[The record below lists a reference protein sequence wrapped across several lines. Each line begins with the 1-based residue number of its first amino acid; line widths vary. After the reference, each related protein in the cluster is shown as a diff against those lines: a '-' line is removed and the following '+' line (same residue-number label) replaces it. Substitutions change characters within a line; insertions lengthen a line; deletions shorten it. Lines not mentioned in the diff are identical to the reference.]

1 VNRAEGRGSGAA
13 TGPSRTGR
21 SSRIGRTGPA
31 ETTPRRARAR
41 RPSAGSTEFDPE
53 SLGVRTGEG
62 IRIALIDSGINAGH
76 SHVGPIAGGVA
87 FAEGPGGEVLQSS
100 DYRDS
105 LGHGTALA
113 GILKF
118 KAPEA
123 TVFAVKI
130 FTDRLVTSIEILEAA
145 LRWAIEHKMHVVNL
159 SLGTGNPDH
168 RARMARIAARAKR
181 AGTLIAA
188 SSPPE
193 RADMFPA
200 ALDGVFGVAASDE
213 CSWSEYRYIAD
224 DTIHF
229 RAHPSP
235 RPLPGLDQSR
245 NYRGHSFASAHL
257 SALLALLIQ
266 DRPELGF
273 AGARER
279 LIRSAGVSL
288 PLRKP

>member
-1 VNRAEGRGSGAA
+1 MSKAEGRGSGSSA
-13 TGPSRTGR
+13 GSDETGR
-21 SSRIGRTGPA
+21 AGPA
-31 ETTPRRARAR
+31 EATACRARAR
-41 RPSAGSTEFDPE
+41 RPSAALPEFDPE
-53 SLGVRTGEG
+53 SLGIRTGEG
-62 IRIALIDSGINAGH
+62 VRIALIDSGINAGH

-87 FAEGPGGEVLQSS
+87 FDVDPEGEVLETS

-123 TVFAVKI
+123 TVFAVKV
-130 FTDRLVTSIEILEAA
+130 FTDRLVTSIEVLEAA
-145 LRWAIEHKMHVVNL
+145 LSWAIEHKMHVVNL
-159 SLGTGNPDH
+159 SLGTDNPEH
-168 RARMARIAARAKR
+168 RARMIRIAARAKR

-193 RADMFPA
+193 RADMLPA
-200 ALDGVFGVAASDE
+200 ALDGVFGVAASDD
-213 CSWSEYRYIAD
+213 CSWSEYRYISD
-224 DTIHF
+224 DTVHF

-266 DRPELGF
+266 DRPGLGF

-279 LIRSAGVSL
+279 LIKSAGVPL

>member
-1 VNRAEGRGSGAA
+1 
-13 TGPSRTGR
+13 
-21 SSRIGRTGPA
+21 
-31 ETTPRRARAR
+31 
-41 RPSAGSTEFDPE
+41 
-53 SLGVRTGEG
+53 
-62 IRIALIDSGINAGH
+62 
-76 SHVGPIAGGVA
+76 
-87 FAEGPGGEVLQSS
+87 VLQTS
-100 DYRDS
+100 DFRDT

-123 TVFAVKI
+123 ELFAVKV

-145 LRWAIEHKMHVVNL
+145 LRWAIEQKMHQANK
-159 SLGTGNPDH
+159 SLGTANPEH
-168 RARMARIAARAKR
+168 RVRMARIGAKAKR
-181 AGTLIAA
+181 ARTLIVA

-193 RADMFPA
+193 MTDMLPA
-200 ALDGVFGVAASDE
+200 ALDGIFGVAASDE
-213 CSWSEYRYIAD
+213 CSWSEYRYIAEGP
-224 DTIHF
+224 IHF

-266 DRPELGF
+266 DRPEMGF

-279 LIRSAGVSL
+279 LIKSARAPL
-288 PLRKP
+288 PLKLP

>member
-1 VNRAEGRGSGAA
+1 MSTLEGRESGA
-13 TGPSRTGR
+13 GKRR
-21 SSRIGRTGPA
+21 SDRTGPA
-31 ETTPRRARAR
+31 KSKKAKPRATRSPREADAT
-41 RPSAGSTEFDPE
+41 ADFDVE
-53 SLGVRTGEG
+53 SLRMRGGEG
-62 IRIALIDSGINAGH
+62 VRIALIDSGINPGH
-76 SHVGPIAGGVA
+76 SHVGPIAGGIG
-87 FAEGPGGEVLQSS
+87 FDSGPKGEVIETS
-100 DYRDS
+100 DYRDT

-118 KAPEA
+118 KAPQA
-123 TVFAVKI
+123 AVFAVKV
-130 FTDRLVTSIEILEAA
+130 FTDRLVTSIEVLEEA
-145 LRWAIEHKMHVVNL
+145 LVWAIEHKMHVINL
-159 SLGTGNPDH
+159 SLGTANLEH
-168 RARMARIAARAKR
+168 RARMARIAAMAKR

-193 RADMFPA
+193 RADMLPA

-213 CSWSEYRYIAD
+213 CSWTEYGYVSED
-224 DTIHF
+224 PIHF

-266 DRPELGF
+266 DNLGLGF
-273 AGARER
+273 AGARDR
-279 LIRSAGVSL
+279 LIKSAGVPL

>member
-1 VNRAEGRGSGAA
+1 VSRADGRGSGS
-13 TGPSRTGR
+13 TVVPGQIGGTGR
-21 SSRIGRTGPA
+21 IGPA
-31 ETTPRRARAR
+31 KATPRRPNAR
-41 RPSAGSTEFDPE
+41 RRPAASAEFDPE
-53 SLGVRTGEG
+53 SLSTRTGEG

-76 SHVGPIAGGVA
+76 SHVGPVAGGVA
-87 FAEGPGGEVLQSS
+87 FAAGPEGEVLQTS

-123 TVFAVKI
+123 TLFAVKI

-145 LRWAIEHKMHVVNL
+145 LRWAIEQKMHVVNL
-159 SLGTGNPDH
+159 SLGTANLEH
-168 RARMARIAARAKR
+168 RARMARIAAMAKR

-193 RADMFPA
+193 RADMLPA
-200 ALDGVFGVAASDE
+200 ALEGVFGVAASDD
-213 CSWSEYRYIAD
+213 CSWSEYRYILE

-279 LIRSAGVSL
+279 LIKSAGIPL

>member
-1 VNRAEGRGSGAA
+1 L
-13 TGPSRTGR
+13 
-21 SSRIGRTGPA
+21 
-31 ETTPRRARAR
+31 
-41 RPSAGSTEFDPE
+41 TEFDPE
-53 SLGVRTGEG
+53 SLSIRTGEG
-62 IRIALIDSGINAGH
+62 VRIALVDSGINAGH

-87 FAEGPGGEVLQSS
+87 FDTGPGGEVLQTS

-145 LRWAIEHKMHVVNL
+145 LRWAIEQKMHVVNL
-159 SLGTGNPDH
+159 SLGTANIEH
-168 RARMARIAARAKR
+168 RARMVRIAARAKR

-193 RADMFPA
+193 RADMLPA
-200 ALDGVFGVAASDE
+200 ALDGVFGVAASDD
-213 CSWSEYRYIAD
+213 CSWTEYRYIPE

-279 LIRSAGVSL
+279 LIKSAGVSL
-288 PLRKP
+288 PLRRP

>member
-1 VNRAEGRGSGAA
+1 MSVRSPVEWRST
-13 TGPSRTGR
+13 TGPK
-21 SSRIGRTGPA
+21 
-31 ETTPRRARAR
+31 
-41 RPSAGSTEFDPE
+41 
-53 SLGVRTGEG
+53 
-62 IRIALIDSGINAGH
+62 
-76 SHVGPIAGGVA
+76 
-87 FAEGPGGEVLQSS
+87 GEVLQTS

-123 TVFAVKI
+123 TLFAVKI

-145 LRWAIEHKMHVVNL
+145 LRWAIEQKMHVVNL
-159 SLGTGNPDH
+159 SLGTANLEH
-168 RARMARIAARAKR
+168 RARMARIAAMAKR

-193 RADMFPA
+193 RVDMLPA
-200 ALDGVFGVAASDE
+200 ALDGVFGVAASDD
-213 CSWSEYRYIAD
+213 CSWSEYRYISE

-279 LIRSAGVSL
+279 LIKSAGIPL

>member
-1 VNRAEGRGSGAA
+1 MKTVRRVSRPGTVARLRSRA
-13 TGPSRTGR
+13 SRASDA
-21 SSRIGRTGPA
+21 SS
-31 ETTPRRARAR
+31 
-41 RPSAGSTEFDPE
+41 EFDPE
-53 SLGVRTGEG
+53 SLNTRTGAG
-62 IRIALIDSGINAGH
+62 IRIALIDSGINPAH
-76 SHVGPIAGGVA
+76 SHVGAITGGVA
-87 FAEGPGGEVLQSS
+87 FSTGPKGEVLQTS
-100 DYRDS
+100 DHRDT

-123 TVFAVKI
+123 ELFAVKV

-145 LRWAIEHKMHVVNL
+145 LRWAIEQKMQVVNL
-159 SLGTGNPDH
+159 SLGTANPEH

-193 RADMFPA
+193 
-200 ALDGVFGVAASDE
+200 
-213 CSWSEYRYIAD
+213 WSEYRYIAEAP
-224 DTIHF
+224 IHF

-257 SALLALLIQ
+257 SALLAMLIQ
-266 DRPELGF
+266 DRPEMGF
-273 AGARER
+273 AAARER
-279 LIRSAGVSL
+279 LIKCAGMAL
-288 PLRKP
+288 PLKQP

>member
-1 VNRAEGRGSGAA
+1 LSA
-13 TGPSRTGR
+13 RTG
-21 SSRIGRTGPA
+21 
-31 ETTPRRARAR
+31 
-41 RPSAGSTEFDPE
+41 AG
-53 SLGVRTGEG
+53 V
-62 IRIALIDSGINAGH
+62 RIALIDSGINPAH
-76 SHVGPIAGGVA
+76 SHVGPLAGGVA
-87 FAEGPGGEVLQSS
+87 FSSGPKGEVRQTF
-100 DYRDS
+100 DYRDT

-118 KAPEA
+118 KAPQAEL
-123 TVFAVKI
+123 FAVKV

-159 SLGTGNPDH
+159 SLGTANPEH
-168 RARMARIAARAKR
+168 RARMARLAARAKR

-193 RADMFPA
+193 TADMLPA
-200 ALDGVFGVAASDE
+200 ALDGIFGVAASTD
-213 CSWSEYRYIAD
+213 CSWSEYRYVAEGP
-224 DTIHF
+224 IHF

-266 DRPELGF
+266 DRPEMGF
-273 AGARER
+273 VGARER
-279 LIRSAGVSL
+279 LIKSAGAPL
-288 PLRKP
+288 PLKAP

>member
-1 VNRAEGRGSGAA
+1 MSKAEDCGLGVRKGQDQAGGTSRE
-13 TGPSRTGR
+13 SRTGLGDARAHRARSGR
-21 SSRIGRTGPA
+21 SSA
-31 ETTPRRARAR
+31 V
-41 RPSAGSTEFDPE
+41 STEFDPG
-53 SLGVRTGEG
+53 SLEIRTGEG
-62 IRIALIDSGINAGH
+62 VRIALIDSGINAGH
-76 SHVGPIAGGVA
+76 SHVGSIGGGVSF
-87 FAEGPGGEVLQSS
+87 FAGPRGEVQQAS

-123 TVFAVKI
+123 TLFAVKV
-130 FTDRLVTSIEILEAA
+130 FADRLVTSIEILEAA
-145 LRWAIEHKMHVVNL
+145 LRWAIEQKMHVVNL
-159 SLGTGNPDH
+159 SLGTANPEH
-168 RARMARIAARAKR
+168 RARMARIAAKAKR

-213 CSWSEYRYIAD
+213 CSWSEYRYLSEE
-224 DTIHF
+224 TIHF

-235 RPLPGLDQSR
+235 RPLPGLDQTR

-266 DRPELGF
+266 DRPALGF
-273 AGARER
+273 TGARER
-279 LIRSAGVSL
+279 LIKSSGVVL

>member
-1 VNRAEGRGSGAA
+1 LS
-13 TGPSRTGR
+13 TRTG
-21 SSRIGRTGPA
+21 A
-31 ETTPRRARAR
+31 
-41 RPSAGSTEFDPE
+41 
-53 SLGVRTGEG
+53 G
-62 IRIALIDSGINAGH
+62 IRIALIDSGINSAH

-87 FAEGPGGEVLQSS
+87 FSAGQKGEVLQTS
-100 DYRDS
+100 DYRDT

-123 TVFAVKI
+123 ELFAVKV

-145 LRWAIEHKMHVVNL
+145 LRWAIEQRMQVVNL
-159 SLGTGNPDH
+159 SLGTDNPEH
-168 RARMARIAARAKR
+168 RARMARIASQARR

-193 RADMFPA
+193 MLDMLPA
-200 ALDGVFGVAASDE
+200 ALDGLFGVAASDE
-213 CSWSEYRYIAD
+213 CSWSKYRYVAED
-224 DTIHF
+224 PIHF

-266 DRPELGF
+266 DRPEMGF
-273 AGARER
+273 AAARER
-279 LIRSAGVSL
+279 LITCSGAPL
-288 PLRKP
+288 PMKQP

>member
-1 VNRAEGRGSGAA
+1 MSKSKGRGVGSSPGSDEGSPAGRTDRTTSSKA
-13 TGPSRTGR
+13 TSRRFTASR
-21 SSRIGRTGPA
+21 SSA
-31 ETTPRRARAR
+31 EAA
-41 RPSAGSTEFDPE
+41 FDPE
-53 SLGVRTGEG
+53 SLSTRTGDG
-62 IRIALIDSGINAGH
+62 VRIALIDSGINAGH

-87 FAEGPGGEVLQSS
+87 FNSGQKGEVVQTS

-130 FTDRLVTSIEILEAA
+130 FSDRLVTSIEILEAA
-145 LRWAIEHKMHVVNL
+145 LRWAIDQKMHVVNL
-159 SLGTGNPDH
+159 SLGTANPEH
-168 RARMARIAARAKR
+168 RARMVKIAAMAKR
-181 AGTLIAA
+181 VGTLIAA
-188 SSPPE
+188 SSPPD
-193 RADMFPA
+193 RTDMFPA
-200 ALDGVFGVAASDE
+200 ALGGIFGVAASDD
-213 CSWSEYRYIAD
+213 CSWNEYRYIAND
-224 DTIHF
+224 PIHF

-279 LIRSAGVSL
+279 LIKSTGAPL
-288 PLRKP
+288 PLKQP